1 MNGQAFIEPKAAW
14 KITLDGKDL
23 ADKIAPRIVSLT
35 LSERRNESA
44 DELELVLHDH
54 DGKLALPAQGA
65 VLAISLGWEKGTGV
79 TPGLVDKGSFKVDEM
94 SWEGPPDK
102 VTIRARSAD
111 MGGNF
116 RTRKSRTW
124 HGKTLGAIV
133 KQIAADN
140 KLTPRCHADLAS
152 KMVTSAE
159 QANKSDMEFLRDL
172 GRRYDAVA
180 TVKNKSLIFSPIDA
194 TTTATGKEI
203 GTIKLTRSDGD
214 SYRYQRAARE
224 NGQDGAEAQWHDQ
237 ASGKRKKVQE
247 GGSNRRRLK
256 RVYSSES
263 DAKAAAR
270 AEASRLKRAGAT
282 MEITKA
288 LGDASIAAGMKATA
302 TGFKDEIDKQ
312 SWKIANVRH
321 CFDDRGF
328 RTELEME
335 VAG

>member
-1 MNGQAFIEPKAAW
+1 MSAKGFVEPKAAW

-23 ADKIAPRIVSLT
+23 ADKVAPRIVSLT

-54 DGKLALPAQGA
+54 DGKLALPKLGA
-65 VLAISLGWEKGTGV
+65 ALTVALGWEKGTGV
-79 TPGLVDKGSFKVDEM
+79 TAGLVNKGSFKVDEM

-111 MGGNF
+111 MASSF

-124 HGKTLGAIV
+124 HGKTIGDIV
-133 KQIAADN
+133 REVAADN
-140 KLTPRCHADLAS
+140 GLEPRCHADLAS
-152 KMVTSAE
+152 IAITSAE
-159 QANKSDMEFLRDL
+159 QANKSDMQFLRDL

-180 TVKNKSLIFSPIDA
+180 TVKNKCLLFSPINAD
-194 TTTATGKEI
+194 TTATGKAI
-203 GTIKLTRSDGD
+203 GTVKLSRQDGD
-214 SYRYQRAARE
+214 SYRYERASRE

-237 ASGKRKKVQE
+237 GSGKRHKVQE

-256 RVYSSES
+256 RVYASES

-270 AEASRLKRAGAT
+270 AENNRLKRAAAT
-282 MEITKA
+282 MAITKA
-288 LGDASIAAGMKATA
+288 LGDANIAAGMTATA
-302 TGFKDEIDKQ
+302 SGFKEEIDKQ
-312 SWKIANVRH
+312 KWKIADVRH
-321 CFDDRGF
+321 CFDAQGF
-328 RTELEME
+328 RTELQME